1 MTAPRKASVTVAR
14 DLLTQWSEQE
24 GCTVVSRY
32 EGDRWDKLVDII
44 ATALDAQ
51 VERDAKVCESVYSDN
66 VRAMAGDEPRAVGR
80 KIAVAIRQQV
90 RPCVSR

>member
-1 MTAPRKASVTVAR
+1 MTPREASVTVAR

-44 ATALDAQ
+44 ATALDQ
-51 VERDAKVCESVYSDN
+51 QIEWDAKLAEQPLAPTTYAEQYS
-66 VRAMAGDEPRAVGR
+66 MA
-80 KIAVAIRQQV
+80 IAHAIRQQGA
-90 RPCVSR
+90 R